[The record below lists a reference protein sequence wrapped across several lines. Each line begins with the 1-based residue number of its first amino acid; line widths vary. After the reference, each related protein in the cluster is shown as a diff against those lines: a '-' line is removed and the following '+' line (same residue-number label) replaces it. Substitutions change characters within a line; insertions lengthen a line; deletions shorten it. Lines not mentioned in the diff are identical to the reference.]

1 MDKISMLID
10 QIVNVMVSFGP
21 LGGFLLVLLES
32 VFPPLPLGAIVGL
45 NMLSFG
51 NVFGFLISYIATIIG
66 CIASFYLFRYLFKDK
81 FIHWFSKSKQETIKK
96 WMDKLSNIDFNVLV
110 VLFALPVTPAFAV
123 NIAGG
128 LSDISARKY
137 LIALMI
143 GKPAMLLFYGYI
155 AVSFVDSLKDP
166 INFVKVGVLV
176 LAAYIV
182 SKIVEKIV
190 KVER

>member
-155 AVSFVDSLKDP
+155 AVSFVDSLKNP

>member
-1 MDKISMLID
+1 MEKISMLINSL
-10 QIVNVMVSFGP
+10 VEVMVSFGP

-51 NVFGFLISYIATIIG
+51 NLFGFLISYVATIVG
-66 CIASFYLFRYLFKDK
+66 CIASFYIFRYLFRDK
-81 FIHWFSKSKQETIKK
+81 FIHWFSKNKQETIKK
-96 WMDKLSNIDFNVLV
+96 WMKKLSDIDFNALV

-123 NIAGG
+123 NRAGG
-128 LSDISARKY
+128 LSEIPAKKY
-137 LIALMI
+137 LIALII

-166 INFVKVGVLV
+166 TNFLKIGGLV
-176 LAAYIV
+176 LAAYII

-190 KVER
+190 KVEK